1 MSIDNRK
8 RRKVNSWRLDIRKPL
23 DNRLHQWVVRIPNK
37 KFAPTMKN
45 ALELWRSLS
54 TSDISVLCKS
64 FEGIVSKIKDYAY
77 DSGHSD
83 GAYTG
88 YFTGYK
94 DAISE
99 GYASGYEAATKDLGQ
114 QIEQLG
120 KLLQDS
126 IAAQS
131 PNGYNYNKVVIDD
144 LPDALLSTE
153 SIGPSEARLNF
164 MSGMGNLFAD
174 DEDDF
179 WD

>member
-1 MSIDNRK
+1 MSIDIRE
-8 RRKVNSWRLDIRKPL
+8 RRKINSWRLDIRKPL
-23 DNRLHQWVVRIPNK
+23 DNRLHQWVVKIPHK

-54 TSDISVLCKS
+54 TSDISFLCKS

-88 YFTGYK
+88 YFTGYEA
-94 DAISE
+94 AISE
-99 GYASGYEAATKDLGQ
+99 GYTSGYEAATKDLGQ

-126 IAAQS
+126 LAAQNT
-131 PNGYNYNKVVIDD
+131 NGHSYNNVIIDD
-144 LPDALLSTE
+144 LPDPFLPTE

-164 MSGMGNLFAD
+164 MSGMGNLFDD
-174 DEDDF
+174 DEDDL